1 MQPQGKCHILD
12 INQKYFQVLF
22 RQKIDTCNNF
32 FRVPRTGYMKL
43 IDIWQLASLTLPFA
57 FVILHT
63 LMENFKQ
70 KRLNG
75 SLNNEA
81 KYDRLLKFIRFSTT
95 YGVTFAYILFII
107 GFFGMKYI

>member
-1 MQPQGKCHILD
+1 MP
-12 INQKYFQVLF
+12 YVL
-22 RQKIDTCNNF
+22 IF